1 MAYRNR
7 RAPRNACSS
16 CHTFRPPPHSLQ
28 VADEHGLEVSLNL
41 PQASE
46 APVPGQKVA
55 APESDLTQR
64 LAELRGK

>member
-1 MAYRNR
+1 M
-7 RAPRNACSS
+7 PVVPSGL
-16 CHTFRPPPHSLQ
+16 TPWLQ

-41 PQASE
+41 PQASA